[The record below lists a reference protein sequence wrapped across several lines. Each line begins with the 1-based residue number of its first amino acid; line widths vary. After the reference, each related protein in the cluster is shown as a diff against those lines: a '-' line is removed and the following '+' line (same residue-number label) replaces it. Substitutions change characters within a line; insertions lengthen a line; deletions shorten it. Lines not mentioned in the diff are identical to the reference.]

1 MYNEKLL
8 DLLVVNAY
16 NFYSNT
22 LIKNYEYFSNFEEGN
37 LIMEISSISLKSY
50 NKNRIGYLKEKISEH
65 EYIIE
70 TLDGREFRWENAMFI
85 RVQTE
90 LFELSNSY

>member
-8 DLLVVNAY
+8 DLLVTNAY

-22 LIKNYEYFSNFEEGN
+22 LIKNYDYFSNFEEGN
-37 LIMEISSISLKSY
+37 LVMEITTMSIKSY
-50 NKNRIGYLKEKISEH
+50 NKNRIGYLKEKISDSEC
-65 EYIIE
+65 IIE
-70 TLDGREFRWENAMFI
+70 TLDGRIFHWENADFI

-90 LFELSNSY
+90 LFEISK